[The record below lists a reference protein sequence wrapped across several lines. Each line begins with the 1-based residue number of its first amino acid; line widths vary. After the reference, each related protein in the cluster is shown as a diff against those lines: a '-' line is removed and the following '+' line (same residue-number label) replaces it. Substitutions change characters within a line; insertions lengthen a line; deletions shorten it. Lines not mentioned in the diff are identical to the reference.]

1 MWLYN
6 KTSEFVKSCEDLNIS
21 DNVISAIEN
30 WVTSVGRME
39 TGKQKVYFRS
49 PHNIFEIWIA
59 RIPDPDSN
67 KGSSG
72 GFRLVYFLN
81 IPDNS
86 VFVDKLESRSA
97 MGFKDERPRDKQKF
111 QSYLADLKRYLTEKF
126 DGKK

>member
-1 MWLYN
+1 MQ
-6 KTSEFVKSCEDLNIS
+6 IS
-21 DNVISAIEN
+21 DDVVLAIEN
-30 WVTSVGRME
+30 WITSVGRME

-97 MGFKDERPRDKQKF
+97 IGFKDERPRDKQKF
-111 QSYLADLKRYLTEKF
+111 QSYLADLKQYLLEKF

>member
-6 KTSEFVKSCEDLNIS
+6 KTSEFVKSCEDLQIS
-21 DNVISAIEN
+21 DDVVLAIEN
-30 WVTSVGRME
+30 WITSVGRME

-97 MGFKDERPRDKQKF
+97 IGFKDERPRDKQKF
-111 QSYLADLKRYLTEKF
+111 QSYLADLKQYLLEKF